1 MCSKSCRRGT
11 GVKEPNTSDPPPTPA
26 PYTASTPLPIT
37 WSSTPGYG
45 STGRPL
51 AALAPAGLPNHAAR
65 LSGVVVVAKVLPS
78 GAVRDRRVGR
88 GRGTLGSGV

>member
-1 MCSKSCRRGT
+1 MLT
-11 GVKEPNTSDPPPTPA
+11 EGVDEAGLLLADDLGLGKTVTAICPMAAPGNLPA
-26 PYTASTPLPIT
+26 VVVY
-37 WSSTPGYG
+37 
-45 STGRPL
+45 
-51 AALAPAGLPNHAAR
+51 PAGLPNHAAR